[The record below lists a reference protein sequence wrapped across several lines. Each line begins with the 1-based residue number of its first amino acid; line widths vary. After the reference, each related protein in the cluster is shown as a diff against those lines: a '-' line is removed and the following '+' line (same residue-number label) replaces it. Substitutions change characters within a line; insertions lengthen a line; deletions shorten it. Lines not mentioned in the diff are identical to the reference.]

1 MKEKVNNLLK
11 AFGLKAIEIQLAQ
24 MVLADGV
31 TTIEAE
37 VFEAGQ
43 PVSIVTEGG
52 TVALPVG
59 EYELEDGRMLIVSEQ
74 GIIGEIMEAEQEQP
88 EVEIEVEAPA
98 AQPEMEMEQT
108 AAPKKTVESVVKET
122 YFSAEEVE
130 GLKSEIEQL
139 KQKIQELSAVKEVEL
154 SEEPAAAP
162 IVHNPESE
170 TKTEVFNWAK
180 ENPSSIKSSVLNF
193 LNK

>member
-52 TVALPVG
+52 AVALPVG
-59 EYELEDGRMLIVSEQ
+59 EYELEDGRKLVVSEE

-88 EVEIEVEAPA
+88 EVEIEVEAPT
-98 AQPEMEMEQT
+98 AQPEMEMEQAT
-108 AAPKKTVESVVKET
+108 APKKTVESVVKET
-122 YFSAEEVE
+122 YFAEMEA
-130 GLKSEIEQL
+130 LKAENEEL

-154 SEEPAAAP
+154 SEEPAATP

-170 TKTEVFNWAK
+170 TKTDVFNWAK

>member
-59 EYELEDGRMLIVSEQ
+59 EYELEDGRMLIVSEE
-74 GIIGEIMEAEQEQP
+74 GIIGEIKEAEQEQP

-122 YFSAEEVE
+122 YFAEMEA
-130 GLKSEIEQL
+130 LKAENEEL

-154 SEEPAAAP
+154 SEEPAATP

-170 TKTEVFNWAK
+170 TKTDVFNWAK

>member
-59 EYELEDGRMLIVSEQ
+59 EYALEDGRMLIVSEE
-74 GIIGEIMEAEQEQP
+74 GIIGEIKDAEQEQP

-122 YFSAEEVE
+122 YFAEMEA
-130 GLKSEIEQL
+130 LKAENEEL

-154 SEEPAAAP
+154 SEEPAATP

-170 TKTEVFNWAK
+170 MKTEVFNWAK

>member
-59 EYELEDGRMLIVSEQ
+59 EYELEDGSKLVVSEE

-122 YFSAEEVE
+122 YFAEMEA
-130 GLKSEIEQL
+130 LKAENEEL
-139 KQKIQELSAVKEVEL
+139 KQKVQELSAVKEVEL
-154 SEEPAAAP
+154 SEEPAATP

>member
-52 TVALPVG
+52 AVALPVG
-59 EYELEDGRMLIVSEQ
+59 EYELEDGRKLVVSEE

-98 AQPEMEMEQT
+98 AQPEMEMEQAT
-108 AAPKKTVESVVKET
+108 APKKTVESVVKET
-122 YFSAEEVE
+122 YFAEMEA
-130 GLKSEIEQL
+130 LKAENEEL

-154 SEEPAAAP
+154 SEEPAATP

-170 TKTEVFNWAK
+170 MKTEVFNWAK
-180 ENPSSIKSSVLNF
+180 ENHSSIKSSVLNF

>member
-59 EYELEDGRMLIVSEQ
+59 EYELEDGRKLVVSEE

-98 AQPEMEMEQT
+98 AQPEMEMEQAT
-108 AAPKKTVESVVKET
+108 APKKTVESVVKET
-122 YFSAEEVE
+122 YFAEMEA
-130 GLKSEIEQL
+130 LKAENEEL
-139 KQKIQELSAVKEVEL
+139 KQKVQELSAVKEVEL
-154 SEEPAAAP
+154 SEEPAATP

>member
-59 EYELEDGRMLIVSEQ
+59 EYQLEDGRMLIVSEE
-74 GIIGEIMEAEQEQP
+74 GIISEIMEAEQEQP

-98 AQPEMEMEQT
+98 AQPEMEMEQA

-139 KQKIQELSAVKEVEL
+139 KQKVQELSAVKEVEL
-154 SEEPAAAP
+154 SEKPAAKP

>member
-59 EYELEDGRMLIVSEQ
+59 EYELEDGRKLVVSEE
-74 GIIGEIMEAEQEQP
+74 GIIGEIMEAEQEEP

-98 AQPEMEMEQT
+98 AQPEMEMEQA

-122 YFSAEEVE
+122 YFAEMEA
-130 GLKSEIEQL
+130 LKAENEQL
-139 KQKIQELSAVKEVEL
+139 KQKVQELSAVKEVEL
-154 SEEPAAAP
+154 SEEPAATP

>member
-59 EYELEDGRMLIVSEQ
+59 EYELEDGRKLVVSEE

-122 YFSAEEVE
+122 YFAEMEA
-130 GLKSEIEQL
+130 LKAENEEL
-139 KQKIQELSAVKEVEL
+139 KQKIQELSVVKEVEL
-154 SEEPAAAP
+154 SEEPAATP

>member
-52 TVALPVG
+52 MVALPVG
-59 EYELEDGRMLIVSEQ
+59 EYALEDGRMLIVSEE
-74 GIIGEIMEAEQEQP
+74 GIIGEIKEAEAEET
-88 EVEIEVEAPA
+88 EVEVEVEAPE

-108 AAPKKTVESVVKET
+108 TAPKKTVESVVKET
-122 YFSAEEVE
+122 YFAEMEA
-130 GLKSEIEQL
+130 LKAENEQL
-139 KQKIQELSAVKEVEL
+139 KQKIQELSEVKEVEL
-154 SEEPAAAP
+154 SEEPAATP

-180 ENPSSIKSSVLNF
+180 SNPSSIKSSVLNF

>member
-52 TVALPVG
+52 AVALPVG
-59 EYELEDGRMLIVSEQ
+59 EYELEDGRKLVVSEE

-122 YFSAEEVE
+122 YFAEMEA
-130 GLKSEIEQL
+130 LKAENEEL

-154 SEEPAAAP
+154 SEEPAATP

-170 TKTEVFNWAK
+170 TKTDVFNWAK

>member
-59 EYELEDGRMLIVSEQ
+59 EYELEDGRKLVVSEE

-122 YFSAEEVE
+122 YFAEMEA
-130 GLKSEIEQL
+130 LKAENEEL

-154 SEEPAAAP
+154 SEEPAATP

-170 TKTEVFNWAK
+170 TKTDVFNWAK
-180 ENPSSIKSSVLNF
+180 ENHSSIKSSVLNF

>member
-52 TVALPVG
+52 AVALPVG
-59 EYELEDGRMLIVSEQ
+59 EYELEDGRKLVVSEE

-88 EVEIEVEAPA
+88 EVEIEVEAPT
-98 AQPEMEMEQT
+98 AQPEMEMEQAT
-108 AAPKKTVESVVKET
+108 APKKTVESVVKET
-122 YFSAEEVE
+122 YFAEMEA
-130 GLKSEIEQL
+130 LKAENEEL

-170 TKTEVFNWAK
+170 TKTDVFNWAK
-180 ENPSSIKSSVLNF
+180 ENHSSIKSSVLNF

>member
-52 TVALPVG
+52 AVALPVG
-59 EYELEDGRMLIVSEQ
+59 EYELEDGRKLVVSEE

-122 YFSAEEVE
+122 YFAEMEA
-130 GLKSEIEQL
+130 LKAENEEL

-154 SEEPAAAP
+154 SEEPAATP

>member
-59 EYELEDGRMLIVSEQ
+59 EYELEDGRKLVVSEE

-98 AQPEMEMEQT
+98 AQPEMEMEQA

-122 YFSAEEVE
+122 YFAEMEA
-130 GLKSEIEQL
+130 LKAENEQL

-154 SEEPAAAP
+154 SEEPAATP

>member
-59 EYELEDGRMLIVSEQ
+59 EYQLEDGRMLIVSEE

-88 EVEIEVEAPA
+88 EVEIEIEAPA
-98 AQPEMEMEQT
+98 AQPEMEMEQAT
-108 AAPKKTVESVVKET
+108 APKKTVESVVKET
-122 YFSAEEVE
+122 YFAEMEA
-130 GLKSEIEQL
+130 LKAENEEL

-154 SEEPAAAP
+154 SEEPAATP

-170 TKTEVFNWAK
+170 TKTDVFNWAK

>member
-52 TVALPVG
+52 AVALPVG
-59 EYELEDGRMLIVSEQ
+59 EYELEDGRKLVVSEE

-108 AAPKKTVESVVKET
+108 SAPKKTVESVVKET
-122 YFSAEEVE
+122 YFAEMEA
-130 GLKSEIEQL
+130 LKAENEEL

-154 SEEPAAAP
+154 SEEPAATP

>member
-52 TVALPVG
+52 MVALPVG
-59 EYELEDGRMLIVSEQ
+59 EYALEDGRMLIVAEE
-74 GIIGEIMEAEQEQP
+74 GIIGEIKEAEQEQP
-88 EVEIEVEAPA
+88 EVEVEVEAPA
-98 AQPEMEMEQT
+98 AQPEMEMEQAT
-108 AAPKKTVESVVKET
+108 APKKTVESVVKET

-139 KQKIQELSAVKEVEL
+139 KQKIQELSEVEKVEL
-154 SEEPAAAP
+154 SEEPAATP
-162 IVHNPESE
+162 IVHNPEASKPVSFVAKGSASIE
-170 TKTEVFNWAK
+170 QNVKNWLY
-180 ENPSSIKSSVLNF
+180 S
-193 LNK
+193 